1 MASKIAAGIIGTGF
15 IGPAHVEAARRLGNV
30 EIVAVA
36 EANEALAKEKAA
48 ALFIPKAYGNY
59 HDLLAD
65 DQIQVVHNCT
75 PNHLHF
81 QVNKDILA
89 AGKHVIS
96 EKPLAMTTQES
107 SELVRLAQASGRIH
121 AVDFNYRYYP
131 LVQHAR
137 EMIKAGEVGDVF
149 ALHGSYLQDWLFLP
163 TDWNWRLEP
172 ALSGESRAI
181 ADIGSHW
188 CDLLQFITGLT
199 ITKVFADLRTVHE
212 TRMKPKKQVETY
224 AGKQLSPE
232 DYEPQPIKTEDY
244 ASVLFALSNGAHGV
258 FTVSQVSAGRKNRLS
273 FEIDGSKCAL
283 AWDQENPNEMWI
295 GHRDKA
301 NEILAKDPSL
311 LHAACPRVRT
321 LSGRSPR
328 GLCGRPQ
335 ESVSQCVSRRGAWHD
350 AGRAGLEYVCRW
362 SQRGGHLRRGAGQPQ
377 VAVLGRS
384 AVLKTIS
391 IIVTTDNRDDI
402 EEMKCQAKPAT

>member
-1 MASKIAAGIIGTGF
+1 MAAKIGAGIIGTGF

-48 ALFIPKAYGNY
+48 AMSIPKAYGNY

-65 DQIQVVHNCT
+65 DDIQVVHNCT

-96 EKPLAMTTQES
+96 EKPLAMTTDES
-107 SELVRLAQASGRIH
+107 RELVRLAEESGCIH
-121 AVDFNYRYYP
+121 AVDFNYRFYP
-131 LVQHAR
+131 LIQHAR
-137 EMIKAGEVGDVF
+137 EMVKAGEVGDIF

-163 TDWNWRLEP
+163 TDWNWRLESS
-172 ALSGESRAI
+172 LSGESRAI

-188 CDLLQFITGLT
+188 CDLLQFITGQT
-199 ITKVFADLRTVHE
+199 ITKVLADLRTVHE

-224 AGKQLSPE
+224 AGKQLKPE
-232 DYEPQPIKTEDY
+232 DYEAQPISTEDY
-244 ASVLFALSNGAHGV
+244 ASVLFELSSGAHGV
-258 FTVSQVSAGRKNRLS
+258 FTVSQVSAGRKNRLF

-283 AWDQENPNEMWI
+283 AWDQESPNEMWI
-295 GHRDKA
+295 GYRDKP

-311 LHAACPRVRT
+311 LHAQAR
-321 LSGRSPR
+321 
-328 GLCGRPQ
+328 
-335 ESVSQCVSRRGAWHD
+335 
-350 AGRAGLEYVCRW
+350 EYAHYP
-362 SQRGGHLRRGAGQPQ
+362 GGHPEGYPDGPKNLFRNVYRAVAQGGTMPAEPDFSTFVDGHKE
-377 VAVLGRS
+377 VAICEAVLAS
-384 AVLKTIS
+384 NK
-391 IIVTTDNRDDI
+391 
-402 EEMKCQAKPAT
+402 AKSWVEVKF